1 MRFDNIAGPDR
12 VKQLKIVVYAVLWLV
27 WAAIPI
33 IVLLALNPLVG
44 PRGLL
49 WLTVWWHPLVWIWA
63 ISLVILFLWML
74 RLVDHHD
81 HSARTAGI
89 QFTLGILCSLSLGLP
104 SILLGAVPFF
114 TLDMISLQQLLPH
127 GNIVDL
133 RGSNEGVRSSVVQGG
148 GDGVASANV
157 YIVGIDVSDSFNV
170 PSYDTPTA
178 GKVSSGTNAMHH
190 EAPIDL
196 ATRTILDLF
205 GDKGILGQ
213 TRRPND
219 VLMIWIFAGAG
230 SRRLYA
236 HNRGSSYEKEQ
247 ILHRLAQNSFQLD
260 VKGHRTEKSAVGTDI
275 VGFLQ
280 AALDELPPDYHQAK
294 ILIFSDL
301 QHLEAYGSHESPGKR
316 RDAID
321 EKIEQLAERINGDP
335 RLTVM
340 ALVAGRPSRSRENVV
355 VRDVR
360 ARFDGL
366 LGPRSWQSD
375 ELERFRSRDDVEK
388 KMQLVGL
395 YDQVVDTGTIYLKYV
410 TAPINRPVAS
420 FLLVN
425 DTSTRMVVGLQAR
438 ESARP
443 DGDTPPNM
451 RVTIGNGLS
460 RCSLELNGGEKG
472 ARELN
477 LLNDVGDVVP
487 VILDIGLVRG
497 NPQANLLVAVSPTT
511 IYRIP
516 ISILAVDPSEVK
528 AVETLDMVLLA
539 LNLLSVG
546 LALHSVV
553 FMRRSLFP

>member
-1 MRFDNIAGPDR
+1 MQFDHLVSPGRA
-12 VKQLKIVVYAVLWLV
+12 KQLKIVVYAVLWLV

-33 IVLLALNPLVG
+33 VVLFALNPLVG
-44 PRGLL
+44 PKGVL
-49 WLTVWWHPLVWIWA
+49 WLTTWWHPLVWVWA

-81 HSARTAGI
+81 QSARTAGI

-133 RGSNEGVRSSVVQGG
+133 RNGYESVQTAAAKTD
-148 GDGVASANV
+148 GDGAVPANV
-157 YIVGIDVSDSFNV
+157 YIVGVDVSDSFSLA
-170 PSYDTPTA
+170 SYDTPGVGRT
-178 GKVSSGTNAMHH
+178 STNADAAHQ
-190 EAPIDL
+190 EVPIDL
-196 ATRTILDLF
+196 ATKTILDLF
-205 GDKGILGQ
+205 GDNGILGQ
-213 TRRPND
+213 TKRPND
-219 VLMIWIFAGAG
+219 VLMIWVFAGDKWIRRYANNQG
-230 SRRLYA
+230 SF
-236 HNRGSSYEKEQ
+236 YEKEQ
-247 ILHRLAQNSFQLD
+247 ILNRLSQGALQD
-260 VKGHRTEKSAVGTDI
+260 YVKEHRTEKRVVGTNV
-275 VGFLQ
+275 VGFMQ
-280 AALDELPPDYHQAK
+280 AALNELPQNYHQAK
-294 ILIFSDL
+294 ILIFSNL
-301 QHLEAYGSHESPGKR
+301 NHIEAYGRHDSPGRR

-321 EKIEQLAERINGDP
+321 HEIEQLAERINGDP

-340 ALVAGRPSRSRENVV
+340 ALVAGSSFGNHENVV
-355 VRDVR
+355 VTDVR

-375 ELERFRSRDDVEK
+375 ELERFQSRDEIEK

-410 TAPINRPVAS
+410 TAPIGRPVAS
-420 FLLVN
+420 FLLVDN
-425 DTSTRMVVGLQAR
+425 SATRLVVALQAR
-438 ESARP
+438 ESAGP
-443 DGDTPPNM
+443 DGDVPANM
-451 RVTIGNGLS
+451 RVMIGNGLS

-487 VILDIGLVRG
+487 VKLDTGLVRG

-553 FMRRSLFP
+553 FMHRTLFP